1 MNTLMKEYNFF
12 CGMPRAGSTL
22 LSSLINQ
29 NPKICLTANSV
40 LPDVLFQILNI
51 KHQDIFKNFPDKKSI
66 DNLSNS
72 VFDNYYKNWKASI
85 IIDKGPWGTPG
96 NLMSLKTNFKK
107 PKFIV
112 LYRPVLECLASFVK
126 IDKPKNIN
134 DYCDMRMSING
145 RIGKELWSIK
155 NLIETKQNCHILTYK
170 KLIKNPNKEIKKIC
184 KFLKIDFFKVNTKKF
199 KQLKING
206 VVYND
211 SYLNSPLHKI
221 RLGSIKANSTIV
233 KKILPKSTIKKYSK
247 LDVI

>member
-1 MNTLMKEYNFF
+1 MKDYSFF

-40 LPDVLFQILNI
+40 LPDILFQILNI
-51 KHQDIFKNFPDKKSI
+51 KHQDLFKNFPDEKSI
-66 DNLSNS
+66 ENVNQN
-72 VFDNYYKNWKASI
+72 VFNNYYKDWKAST

-96 NLMSLKTNFKK
+96 NLMALKNNFKK
-107 PKFIV
+107 PKFII
-112 LYRPVLECLASFVK
+112 LYRPVLECLASFVRM
-126 IDKPKNIN
+126 DKPKDIN
-134 DYCDMRMSING
+134 NYCDIRMNVNG

-170 KLIKNPNKEIKKIC
+170 KLVKNPNLEIKKIC
-184 KFLKIDFFKVNTKKF
+184 KFLKIDFVKVNTKKI

-206 VVYND
+206 V
-211 SYLNSPLHKI
+211 SYDDRHLASPLHKI
-221 RLGSIKANSTIV
+221 RTGPMKITPLNI
-233 KKILPKSTIKKYSK
+233 KKILNKNIIKKYSK